1 LPIDKSIE
9 LVKFG
14 IIGCGAIAQRYMD
27 VFENLK
33 LAKVIAVADIDFNK
47 TAAWSKKIKCQAFA
61 DYRHLLENKNIDVI
75 IIATP
80 SGLHAQ
86 IAIEALHAGKHVV
99 VEKPMAMTLEQ
110 ADAMIE
116 AAKRANLILSTML
129 NKRYLPAC
137 VLLKRIVEQGVLG
150 RLLSGSVSLYW
161 YRPQEYY
168 DESGWRGT
176 ISMDGGV
183 LMNQAIHHID
193 LLLWYMGNVKKV
205 HAYRA
210 TLGHNIE
217 AEDTAV
223 AILEFEDNALGTIN
237 ASTCSYPKNME
248 ETLTIIGEKGSIILG
263 GSDLNNFRLWHM
275 AGATIQSALN
285 SINKLNIPKWY
296 GHYKAIEAV
305 SLAIIDGKEGT
316 IKNLDGKPAL
326 ELVLKIYSGSN
337 ITKPEIGRKESLE

>member
-1 LPIDKSIE
+1 MLTDKPSKP
-9 LVKFG
+9 VKFG
-14 IIGCGAIAQRYMD
+14 VIGCGAIAWRYMD

-33 LAKVIAVADIDFNK
+33 FATVIAVADIDLKK
-47 TAAWSKKIKCQAFA
+47 TVPWSKKIKCQAFA
-61 DYRHLLENKNIDVI
+61 DYRNLLENKNIDAV

-116 AAKRANLILSTML
+116 AAKRANLILGTML

-137 VLLKRIVEQGVLG
+137 VFLRRIVEQGRLG

-183 LMNQAIHHID
+183 LMNQAIHHLD

-210 TLGHNIE
+210 TLGHNME

-237 ASTCSYPKNME
+237 ASTCAYPKNME
-248 ETLTIIGEKGSIILG
+248 ETLTIIGEKGSVILG
-263 GSDLNNFRLWHM
+263 GSDLNGFRVWHM
-275 AGATIQSALN
+275 SGAATQSAFN
-285 SINKLNIPKWY
+285 AMHKLHIPKWY

-305 SLAIIDGKEGT
+305 CLAIIDGKEDA

-326 ELVLKIYSGSN
+326 ELVHKIYSGST
-337 ITKPEIGRKESLE
+337 IMKPEIGRKESME